1 MIIFEKPP
9 KNWTMIFINKFLAW
23 CYTVFTHSFVIQLR
37 FKSGI
42 HKSELKKMNYV
53 FSVCTTQATTEH
65 EDSLHRGV
73 ILENNI

>member
-1 MIIFEKPP
+1 M
-9 KNWTMIFINKFLAW
+9 KNHQKIEQWCLSINFLLGAIHNI
-23 CYTVFTHSFVIQLR
+23 CTVFKHSFVIQLR

-42 HKSELKKMNYV
+42 HKSELRKVNYV

-73 ILENNI
+73 TVY

>member
-1 MIIFEKPP
+1 MINHQKIKQL
-9 KNWTMIFINKFLAW
+9 FLSTNFLPGAI
-23 CYTVFTHSFVIQLR
+23 YTVFKHSFVIQLR